1 MGFFR
6 RYKGRGSYDLLS
18 NYNHFMPG
26 FGGLALIVA
35 LMAIGSVLGSLLLR
49 VFIAGGFEKGA
60 FTYGMLIAYPLIF
73 IPAMLYASGKS
84 RRNEVFEDGYKI
96 DNDNF
101 GSHKWYT
108 MVFAVIAM
116 TVAAAFI
123 VEPVSLLLPEM
134 SPEYEAKFAAMLGGP
149 AWVTFIYVS
158 IFAPFFEEWL
168 CRGIVLR
175 GMLKKVKPAWAIVIS
190 AIFFALIHMNL
201 WQAVPAFLLGLL
213 FGYVYYKTGSLK
225 LTMLMHFT
233 NNTMAFAL
241 SLIPSLKDAEH
252 YTDVLSPW
260 AYGGVYLAAVV
271 IVVFG
276 VILMKGIPQKEGY
289 LGGCKLIKSIF

>member
-26 FGGLALIVA
+26 FGGLAMIVV
-35 LMAIGSVLGSLLLR
+35 LMAIGGLLGGLLLSA
-49 VFIAGGFEKGA
+49 FILGGFEKEA
-60 FTYGMLIAYPLIF
+60 TTYGMLFAYPMMF
-73 IPAMLYASGKS
+73 IPVMLYASGKS
-84 RRNEVFEDGYKI
+84 RRNEVFEDGYAI
-96 DNDNF
+96 DNSNF

-108 MVFAVIAM
+108 MVFAVTVM
-116 TVAAAFI
+116 TIAAAFA
-123 VEPVSLLLPEM
+123 VEPVSMLLPEM
-134 SPEYEAKFAAMLGGP
+134 SAEDELKYAALLNGP
-149 AWVTFIYVS
+149 VWVTFLHVS

-168 CRGIVLR
+168 CRGVVLR
-175 GMLKKVKPAWAIVIS
+175 GMLKKVKPSWAIVIS
-190 AIFFALIHMNL
+190 ALFFALIHMNL

-225 LTMLMHFT
+225 LVMLMHFA
-233 NNTMAFAL
+233 NNTMALIL

-260 AYGGVYLAAVV
+260 AFGGVYLAAVV
-271 IVVFG
+271 IIVFG
-276 VILMKGIPQKEGY
+276 VILMKGIPQKEGD
-289 LGGCKLIKSIF
+289 LGGCRLIKSIF

>member
-6 RYKGRGSYDLLS
+6 RHKGRGSYDLLS

-26 FGGLALIVA
+26 FGGLALITV
-35 LMAIGSVLGSLLLR
+35 LLIIGGVLGGLLMS
-49 VFIAGGFEKGA
+49 VFIIGGFEKEVS
-60 FTYGMLIAYPLIF
+60 TYGMLFAYPMMF

-96 DNDNF
+96 DNSNF

-108 MVFAVIAM
+108 MAFAVTVM
-116 TVAAAFI
+116 TIAAAFI
-123 VEPVSLLLPEM
+123 IEPVSMLLPEM
-134 SPEYEAKFAAMLGGP
+134 SEETAEKLARLLNGP
-149 AWVTFIYVS
+149 AWVTFISVS

-168 CRGIVLR
+168 CRGVVLR
-175 GMLKKVKPAWAIVIS
+175 GLLRRVKPAWAIIIS
-190 AIFFALIHMNL
+190 ALFFALIHMNL
-201 WQAVPAFLLGLL
+201 WQAVPAFMLGLL

-225 LTMLMHFT
+225 LTMLMHFA
-233 NNTMAFAL
+233 NNTMAFVL
-241 SLIPSLKDAEH
+241 SLIPSLKDAEN

-260 AYGGVYLAAVV
+260 AYAGVYLAAVV

-276 VILMKGIPQKEGY
+276 VILMKGIPQKKGD